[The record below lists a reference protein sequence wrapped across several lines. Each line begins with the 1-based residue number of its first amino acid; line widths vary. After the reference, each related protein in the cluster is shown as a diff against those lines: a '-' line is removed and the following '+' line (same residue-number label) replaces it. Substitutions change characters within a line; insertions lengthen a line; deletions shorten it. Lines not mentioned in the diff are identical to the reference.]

1 MKCLLE
7 ELISQEAEN
16 KKCKHPSATP
26 PPPPPPPIATPI
38 SDIKSKEMSLESIVN
53 NV

>member
-1 MKCLLE
+1 MRLPHLMKCLLE

-26 PPPPPPPIATPI
+26 PPPTPTAHCHP
-38 SDIKSKEMSLESIVN
+38 N
-53 NV
+53 FRY